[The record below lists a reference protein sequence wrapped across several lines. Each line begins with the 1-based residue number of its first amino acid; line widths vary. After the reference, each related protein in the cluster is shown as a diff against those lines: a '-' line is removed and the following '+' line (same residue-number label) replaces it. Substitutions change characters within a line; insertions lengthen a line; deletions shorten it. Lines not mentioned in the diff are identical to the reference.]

1 MPRLMFPLLACLC
14 ACESVLSI
22 EEATVDPALDQAQ
35 APCQR
40 YCDLV
45 TENCQGHD
53 AVYTSKDVC
62 LSLCGSMPPG
72 EPGMT
77 SGHSVQCRL
86 HAAELAPAE
95 PSFYCPGAGPGG
107 NGVCGENCESFC
119 QLVALVCSG
128 ENAGYADEEACFSDC
143 TAVSDLGTFSI
154 DPAPRGAMIQCR
166 LYHLTNATFE
176 PDRHCSHALGAS
188 PCK

>member
-1 MPRLMFPLLACLC
+1 MVLRLLPLLTCLC

-22 EEATVDPALDQAQ
+22 EEATVDPALDQTD
-35 APCQR
+35 APCDR
-40 YCDLV
+40 YCDRAI
-45 TENCQGHD
+45 ENCQGQD

-62 LSLCGSMPPG
+62 LSLCASMPPG
-72 EPGMT
+72 DPGAT
-77 SGHSVQCRL
+77 TGHSAQCRL

-107 NGVCGENCESFC
+107 NGVCGDNCETFC
-119 QLVALVCSG
+119 QMIELVCTG
-128 ENAGYADEEACFSDC
+128 ENTGYADRDACLTDC
-143 TAVSDLGTFSI
+143 AAVPDLGTFSL
-154 DPAPRGAMIQCR
+154 DPAPRGATIQCR